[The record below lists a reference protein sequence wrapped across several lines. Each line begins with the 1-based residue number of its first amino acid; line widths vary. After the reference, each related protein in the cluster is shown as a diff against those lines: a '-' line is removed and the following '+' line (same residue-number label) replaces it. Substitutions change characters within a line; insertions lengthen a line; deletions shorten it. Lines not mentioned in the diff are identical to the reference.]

1 PNRLFWEEPVQ
12 HMRPFGRWAFGAF
25 LVAIFAA
32 CSAPLPQEEVPTP
45 TPGVRFLMPTPGTPL
60 TPRVQA
66 PTVGMMTYIVREG
79 DTLSAIAEEFGV
91 SLDALIEANKDRLK
105 DPNQLRVGQELRI
118 PVTPLPTSPPQVT
131 PTP

>member
-1 PNRLFWEEPVQ
+1 MEPKGPARRWVRAALFLFVIWPLLW
-12 HMRPFGRWAFGAF
+12 GCG
-25 LVAIFAA
+25 
-32 CSAPLPQEEVPTP
+32 APLPQEESPTA

-66 PTVGMMTYIVREG
+66 PTVGMVTYIVREG

-118 PVTPLPTSPPQVT
+118 PVTPLPTPEPQVT

>member
-1 PNRLFWEEPVQ
+1 MEPK
-12 HMRPFGRWAFGAF
+12 RPAGRRM
-25 LVAIFAA
+25 AIFLFLLVVW
-32 CSAPLPQEEVPTP
+32 PLLWGCGASFPQEEGPTP

-60 TPRVQA
+60 TPRAQA
-66 PTVGMMTYIVREG
+66 PTAGMATYIVREG

-105 DPNQLRVGQELRI
+105 DPNQLQVGQELRI
-118 PVTPLPTSPPQVT
+118 PVTPLPAPEPQMT